1 MSAGL
6 MIAALGA
13 AHVLDKTLQKPKM
26 RWHQARFNVAWLQHE
41 WRLHK
46 N

>member
-6 MIAALGA
+6 MIAVLGVA
-13 AHVLDKTLQKPKM
+13 RVLDRTSQKPMM

-41 WRLHK
+41 WRLPE